1 MAGIIQL
8 LQKFLKP
15 YYNIITIVIIAIIFI
30 LVGYYAFSYY
40 GKPTIQDS
48 KFKDV
53 ANKNQRKKQVE
64 IYFFWA
70 SWCPHCTTAKPEW
83 EKFQQEY
90 NKKALNG
97 YEINCMSI
105 QCDNENNAETEKFNE
120 RNGHLMEVFKVD
132 SFPTVKMVLNGD
144 ETIDFD
150 SKITK
155 NTLDTF
161 VNTVITE

>member
-15 YYNIITIVIIAIIFI
+15 YYNIITIVIVAIIFI
-30 LVGYYAFSYY
+30 LVGYYAYSYY
-40 GKPTIQDS
+40 GKPVVKDS

-53 ANKNQRKKQVE
+53 ANKNLRKKQVE

-83 EKFQQEY
+83 EIFEEQY
-90 NKKALNG
+90 NKKTLNN
-97 YEINCMSI
+97 YEINCISV
-105 QCDNENNAETEKFNE
+105 QCDNENNAETEKFAE
-120 RNGHLMEVFKVD
+120 RNGYLMETFKVD

-144 ETIDFD
+144 QTIDFD

-155 NTLDTF
+155 RTLDTF
-161 VNTVITE
+161 INTVITD